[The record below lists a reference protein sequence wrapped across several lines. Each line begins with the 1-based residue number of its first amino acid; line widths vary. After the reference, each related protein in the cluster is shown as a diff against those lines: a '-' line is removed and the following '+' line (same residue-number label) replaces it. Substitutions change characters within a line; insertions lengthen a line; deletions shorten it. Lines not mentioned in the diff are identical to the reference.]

1 GLVPDLADRHQLLQ
15 AGRRRDEVLVD
26 RARKDRLEEAPHR
39 DDETEVFLESPLSV
53 DRQIRNPFEL
63 RGRTKLAALRL
74 ESRLQPARAFE
85 LDDEDAA
92 AAPRRS
98 EGERER
104 DGRPPDAT
112 LPDGEQQ
119 AAPEQVVG
127 LHASRTGDSSAGA
140 SSLRR

>member
-1 GLVPDLADRHQLLQ
+1 
-15 AGRRRDEVLVD
+15 
-26 RARKDRLEEAPHR
+26 
-39 DDETEVFLESPLSV
+39 
-53 DRQIRNPFEL
+53 NPFEL

-140 SSLRR
+140 SSLRRKTRLTFVPPKPKEFESAVSIFAGRAWFGT